1 MNTFY
6 MTNIK
11 LTIAVALI
19 SSFIFGIPQ
28 AFSQAPEPYEREKLH
43 LLNFII
49 QTECDFE
56 RNGKKH
62 SGEDAYKHIQRKYKY
77 AKPYISTT
85 EQFIEFTATKST
97 VSGKEYLV
105 YCASEEPIT
114 SKQWLL
120 EELQNYRQE
129 NALNG

>member
-1 MNTFY
+1 MNTFF

-11 LTIAVALI
+11 LFIAAALLC
-19 SSFIFGIPQ
+19 SFVFAVPQ
-28 AFSQAPEPYEREKLH
+28 SFSQAPESYERERLH
-43 LLNFII
+43 LLNFVI

-85 EQFIEFTATKST
+85 EQFIEYTATKST

-105 YCASEEPIT
+105 YCGSEEPIT

-120 EELQNYRQE
+120 DELQSYRQE
-129 NALNG
+129 NTFNG